1 MSKTAKKS
9 KVIRVDELAIPVN
22 IASRDFAE
30 LCETFHIPSSQ
41 RRGAK
46 SRLDELVTEVSNWM
60 TTERQH
66 PHRSSDRD
74 RLEEVLEHV
83 REAAAA
89 LERLGPSGR
98 LASKAIAS
106 FVAPMLAAQWLSV
119 SFPDDDYAP
128 QRSPLPSEGWRQPLR
143 SPMRASK
150 YFIEELSSEA
160 RFQFVSHRVVKTAAA
175 VLKTIEE
182 GIVEARQALDR
193 QRGSRGGRKP
203 LMYRHFLILNLAEM
217 WGDIGKQVSTGAK
230 SDFAAFCETVAV
242 SIGWP
247 DEGIGAAV
255 PKAIREW
262 RNLPQSKRR

>member
-1 MSKTAKKS
+1 MSKTSKKS
-9 KVIRVDELAIPVN
+9 NVIRVDELTIPKK
-22 IASRDFAE
+22 IASRDFAL
-30 LCETFHIPSSQ
+30 LCDTFHISSPH
-41 RRGAK
+41 RRDAK
-46 SRLDELVTEVSNWM
+46 SRLDELVTEFANWM
-60 TTERQH
+60 TAERQH
-66 PHRSSDRD
+66 PGRGSDRG
-74 RLEEVLEHV
+74 RLKKALGHV

-98 LASKAIAS
+98 LAFKAIAS
-106 FVAPMLAAQWLSV
+106 FVAPMLAAQWMSF

-143 SPMRASK
+143 PPMRSSE

-160 RFQFVSHRVVKTAAA
+160 RFQFVSHRAVQTAAA
-175 VLKTIEE
+175 AFKTIET
-182 GIVEARQALDR
+182 GFVGVLQALDR

-203 LMYRHFLILNLAEM
+203 LTYRHFLIMNLAEM
-217 WGDIGKQVSTGAK
+217 WDDIGKQVSTGPN
-230 SDFAAFCETVAV
+230 SDFTSFCESVAV